1 LDTSSSPLYPLLK
14 EINDAAT
21 NGMPFLAVTMAVA
34 LPDICASLAS
44 TDGQTTRD
52 RYKQWC
58 SENLSAA
65 EFSFVTPDDLYSM
78 RCGVLHNGRFGDLK
92 HNVARVIFA
101 LPGPATFVDCR
112 FNDAYVYSVVNF
124 CRNIT
129 HAVYLWLEAHKSDAT
144 IQANLP
150 RLMQYRKGG
159 LAPYI
164 VGPTVLA

>member
-1 LDTSSSPLYPLLK
+1 MEASSSPLYPLLN
-14 EINDAAT
+14 EINAAAA

-34 LPDICASLAS
+34 LPDICAALAS
-44 TDGQTTRD
+44 ADGRTSQA
-52 RYKQWC
+52 RYKEWC
-58 SENLSAA
+58 DDNLSGAH
-65 EFSFVTPDDLYSM
+65 FTFVTPEDLYSM

-101 LPGPATFVDCR
+101 LPGNATFVDCQ

-124 CRNIT
+124 CQNIT
-129 HAVYLWLEAHKSDAT
+129 HAVYLWLEANKSDAT

-150 RLMQYRKGG
+150 RLMQYRPGG
-159 LAPYI
+159 LAPYM